1 MAFPQVQSVTPTT
14 TSSQTTHNVAMP
26 ATVNAG
32 DLLLMLVI
40 CSSNAIT
47 GTPSG
52 WTAVR
57 SNGQDPIYAK
67 VAVGDEDGGAVAVT
81 TSDSQNIAAQVYRI
95 TDWYG
100 EITNGVATASA
111 QGASTNPNPPSL
123 NPSAWGTEDT
133 LWIASAIMVGSQT
146 FSSYPSS
153 YTNGT
158 ATLATSARLGSARRA
173 RNAASE
179 DPGTFTVTVGGSWRA
194 HTTAIRPV
202 VTHNLTSDATVD
214 VDGAGYISYDHEL
227 PGSAQVDI
235 QGTGSISGGLAE
247 LTSEAEVDIQG
258 QGAIAGEIALQ
269 GGGSVNIQG
278 TGAITISDY
287 ALKWSID
294 HLEARTDYGFPTVY
308 VEINSSEMP
317 SGAFPAGEFFERRL
331 LELPR
336 LEEAEFGSRFGITG
350 FRQVTLVL
358 DNSDGLIGSLEL
370 QDSYVRLYFV
380 DEDGNTREWKGRV
393 TSWTLS
399 HKCTVQVEDV
409 DAIALTTEIPRR
421 TVNDIVEAEK
431 ADDLNFE
438 NVVIADDLGK
448 PIPIVFGR
456 NKKLR
461 LLYIKADDTNREYDY
476 LIGEGVGL
484 NGNNFQ
490 EVFTIYRED
499 QALDSIEG
507 DVASATSTTLTL
519 ETADKRPNSWYKWWW
534 LQIVAGTGIGQVRD
548 TTAYDSAN
556 NRVTV
561 SSAWSVTPNSGS
573 DYELTEYRFYDGS
586 QASPYPG
593 IAFVRFKKRLGTKGR
608 NEAIYADVNGLQDE
622 TNVVRAIES
631 ILSNDTWGLGLDI
644 DSTSFDTAAALTPI
658 TEMLCEGVI
667 GDTTTIQDI
676 LEGSGDVQGLLSF
689 RDMVLSKGDAI
700 EISVDQSKTSAHDFG
715 LGDETGWNNI
725 LTPSPEIVHLHP
737 NEKVKNLKVRYRK
750 ANKENDSYQH
760 ELTRMASANGVD
772 HTFTLPFIYDH
783 ETADRWL
790 DYKRKRLAAAVKTL
804 AIDVGQEGGSVHR
817 GERVTIHIPTL
828 GLQDSNWEVTSCN
841 ITPAGANSLS
851 LVPYSSAP
859 YTYVPITDEGGS
871 LQVDES
877 FDIPPDYSTSLPD
890 PLSSIVISMQK
901 EIVGNTVFS
910 YATFTFTPPEDN
922 YGGAVV
928 RVKELGDS
936 DSLYRVVFSAK
947 GDQITSGRTATLTPG
962 RLYVFSFSALN
973 VDGSKEGLATVM
985 DNSGAGYL
993 GGGDSTAPATPTGL
1007 AGTSKFGEL
1016 IFTWNKNSEADVAYY
1031 EIEIYTASSGGS
1043 LLVKDEVLH
1052 LNDSSFTPRYKYNRQ
1067 TGSLT
1072 SNLVGAARIRAVDH
1086 SGNTSSFTSRVAA
1099 TTGDILQDDIEDNEV
1114 TNKAF
1119 ATVASISLGTVNHEI
1134 ISQSI
1139 TKRAGTRIRVE
1150 FTYVF
1155 EDNSGLATPAVGLR
1169 LRRGTTVIQ
1178 NPFADNAFL
1187 PNARVSC
1194 SGVYEDNNTSSGTFN
1209 YNIFKP
1215 AGVTN
1220 RTGLNLTLRVLELR
1234 R

>member
-1 MAFPQVQSVTPTT
+1 
-14 TSSQTTHNVAMP
+14 MP
-26 ATVNAG
+26 S
-32 DLLLMLVI
+32 I
-40 CSSNAIT
+40 
-47 GTPSG
+47 
-52 WTAVR
+52 AVF
-57 SNGQDPIYAK
+57 
-67 VAVGDEDGGAVAVT
+67 
-81 TSDSQNIAAQVYRI
+81 
-95 TDWYG
+95 
-100 EITNGVATASA
+100 ASA
-111 QGASTNPNPPSL
+111 GTNDS
-123 NPSAWGTEDT
+123 S
-133 LWIASAIMVGSQT
+133 VGSATWISPERVTANDGSGAQANNG
-146 FSSYPSS
+146 SS
-153 YTNGT
+153 
-158 ATLATSARLGSARRA
+158 
-173 RNAASE
+173 
-179 DPGTFTVTVGGSWRA
+179 
-194 HTTAIRPV
+194 PV
-202 VTHNLTSDATVD
+202 VTQYLRATIGNVSSIPVGSTITGIEISIDRREVNADVNTTDEFVRLYKSGTGFVGDNKADTSTEWPTSFAIKTYGGASDLWGTTWTRSEVLNMGAGLSADMAGSTASGILVDFIRFTIYYESPHSLTGDAPVD
-214 VDGAGYISYDHEL
+214 VDGSGYISYDHEL
-227 PGSAQVDI
+227 PGSATVDI
-235 QGTGSISGGLAE
+235 QGTGTISGGQAS

-269 GGGSVNIQG
+269 GGASVNIHG
-278 TGAITISDY
+278 SGVITISDY

-294 HLEARTDYGFPTVY
+294 YIEARTDHGFPTVY
-308 VEINSSEMP
+308 VEINSTEMP
-317 SGAFPAGEFFERRL
+317 SGAFPTGEFFERRL

-358 DNSDGLIGSLEL
+358 DNSDGLISSLEL
-370 QDSYVRLYFV
+370 QDSYVRLFLV
-380 DEDGNTREWKGRV
+380 DESGNTREWKGQV

-399 HKCTVQVEDV
+399 HRCTVNVEDV

-519 ETADKRPNSWYKWWW
+519 ETADKRPSSWYRYWWVE
-534 LQIVAGTGIGQVRD
+534 ITAGTGAGQIRHV
-548 TTAYDSAN
+548 TAYDSAT
-556 NRVTV
+556 NRITV
-561 SSAWSVTPNSGS
+561 DSAWSVTPNSGS
-573 DYELTEYRFYDGS
+573 DYQLREWRFYDGS
-586 QASPYPG
+586 QASPYAG
-593 IAFVRFKKRLGTKGR
+593 LAFIRFKKRMGLEGR
-608 NEAIYADVNGLQDE
+608 TDAIYADLNGFDDE

-658 TEMLCEGVI
+658 TDMLCEGVI

-700 EISVDQSKTSAHDFG
+700 EISVDQAKTSAHDFG

-750 ANKENDSYQH
+750 NNKENDSYQH
-760 ELTRMASANGVD
+760 ELTRLASANGVD

-790 DYKRKRLAAAVKTL
+790 DYKRKRIAAASKTL
-804 AIDVGQEGGSVHR
+804 AIDVGQEGGQVHR

-841 ITPAGANSLS
+841 ITPAGANSLV

-859 YTYVPITDEGGS
+859 YPYVPITDEGGE
-871 LQVDES
+871 LQVDKS
-877 FDIPPDYSTSLPD
+877 FNIPPDYSTSLPA

-928 RVKELGDS
+928 RVKELADA

-947 GDQITSGRTATLTPG
+947 GDQVTGGRTATLTPG

-973 VDGSKEGLATVM
+973 VDGSKEGLATVK

-1043 LLVKDEVLH
+1043 LLVKDEVIH
-1052 LNDSSFTPRYKYNRQ
+1052 LNDSSFTPAYKYTRQ
-1067 TGSLT
+1067 TGNLT

-1086 SGNTSSFTSRVAA
+1086 SGNPTSPTAGWTSRVAA
-1099 TTGDILQDDIEDNEV
+1099 TTGEVGRLDATNEDFSKQYIGGSDSSIDLLNPSW
-1114 TNKAF
+1114 
-1119 ATVASISLGTVNHEI
+1119 ATLASYSASDFVGGQTLKIDGSFRVRCSSASPL
-1134 ISQSI
+1134 SQLWYQVLYD
-1139 TKRAGTRIRVE
+1139 G
-1150 FTYVF
+1150 
-1155 EDNSGLATPAVGLR
+1155 N
-1169 LRRGTTVIQ
+1169 VIYG
-1178 NPFADNAFL
+1178 DT
-1187 PNARVSC
+1187 
-1194 SGVYEDNNTSSGTFN
+1194 GTSSGFG
-1209 YNIFKP
+1209 IFMDG
-1215 AGVTN
+1215 AGESV
-1220 RTGLNLTLRVLELR
+1220 GFSLNHTPSAGSHTYTLRAQMNNTGGTKVATFR
-1234 R
+1234 RLTGDYAKR